1 MFFVLQL
8 LSNGTLLLLVR
19 NASGTAADDVVCSV
33 LDLFVEAEWDGA
45 WHGGC
50 LALAELA
57 RYVCSQQNPI
67 AKLQRDHLTSAP

>member
-1 MFFVLQL
+1 MAPS
-8 LSNGTLLLLVR
+8 LSCS
-19 NASGTAADDVVCSV
+19 SGDDVVCSV

-57 RYVCSQQNPI
+57 RWEKEES
-67 AKLQRDHLTSAP
+67 K

>member
-1 MFFVLQL
+1 MRHSVF
-8 LSNGTLLLLVR
+8 
-19 NASGTAADDVVCSV
+19 AADDVVCSV

-57 RYVCSQQNPI
+57 RYMSYVCYGRFLEIVKPTRTLSV
-67 AKLQRDHLTSAP
+67 LTRAGKKYCVHTQ

>member
-1 MFFVLQL
+1 MMMIFLHRVF
-8 LSNGTLLLLVR
+8 
-19 NASGTAADDVVCSV
+19 AADDVVCSV

-57 RYVCSQQNPI
+57 RY
-67 AKLQRDHLTSAP
+67 LSANAAFTAGMRLL